1 MAQLALLGGP
11 KAVTKSVVGEN
22 GIASFVPKINEKART
37 KINELL
43 DKGEISE
50 SPVVTDFETR
60 FRNYIGTQYAL
71 CQCSGTMSIQA
82 GLFGLGVGRGDE
94 VIVPSFTFFASA
106 TPILPLGATPVFADV
121 DPDSHCVDPAD
132 IEKRITPKTKAIVVV
147 HVWGNPCDMDAIMA
161 IAKKHNIKVLEDCS
175 HAHGAE
181 YKGKKVGSFGDVGCF
196 SLQGSKLMYGG
207 EAGILVTNDENVYFR
222 AASLGAYER
231 LYGYG
236 FYADLENTQ
245 MDNIYKQ
252 YKNTALG
259 MKLRVHPLAIAIAD
273 SELDQLDARNVIR
286 NTNAEYFNTLI
297 SDIDCIHNVK
307 VYEGASRVYGYHYM
321 RYDHELNH
329 EIRRETILKA
339 LVAEG
344 VTVGA
349 CGYGH
354 LHHDPVFSQ
363 LDGNWPNCYPNNPM
377 KETGTLPVTEYL
389 HDTVFMAAPRFED
402 PNGKE
407 AIEQYA
413 EAYHKVIAATDDL
426 KKYEAEHTEELAAMK
441 PKSGRSI
448 NIVK

>member
-11 KAVTKSVVGEN
+11 KAVTKSVIGEN
-22 GIASFVPKINEKART
+22 GIASFVPKINDRARAR
-37 KINELL
+37 INELL

-50 SPVVTDFETR
+50 SKVFIEFEER
-60 FRNYIGTQYAL
+60 FKNYIGTRYAL

-94 VIVPSFTFFASA
+94 VIVPSFTFFATA
-106 TPILPLGATPVFADV
+106 TPVLTLGATPVFADV
-121 DPDSHCVDPAD
+121 DPDSHNLDPAD
-132 IEKRITPKTKAIVVV
+132 IERKITPKTKAIVVV
-147 HVWGNPCDMDAIMA
+147 HVWGNPADMDGIMA
-161 IAKKHNIKVLEDCS
+161 IAKKHNLKVLEDCS
-175 HAHGAE
+175 HAHGAV
-181 YKGKKVGSFGDVGCF
+181 YRGKKVGSIGDVAAF

-207 EAGILVTNDENVYFR
+207 EGGILVTSDEDVYFR

-231 LYGYG
+231 LYGFG
-236 FYADLENTQ
+236 IYAALETAKI
-245 MDNIYKQ
+245 DNIYKK

-259 MKLRVHPLAIAIAD
+259 MKLRAHPLSIAIAN
-273 SELDQLDARNVIR
+273 SELDDLDARNVIR
-286 NTNAEYFNTLI
+286 NTNAEYLNQLI
-297 SDIDCIHNVK
+297 GDIDCIKNVK
-307 VYEGASRVYGYHYM
+307 VYEGAERVYGYHYM

-329 EIRRETILKA
+329 EIRRETFLKA

-354 LHHDPVFSQ
+354 LHCDPAFTQ
-363 LDGNWPNCYPNNPM
+363 LDGNWPHCYPNAPE
-377 KETGTLPVTEYL
+377 KTPVSLPVTEYL
-389 HDTVFMAAPRFED
+389 GDTVFMAAPRFED

-426 KKYEAEHTEELAAMK
+426 KKYEAEHADELAAMK
-441 PKSGRSI
+441 PRSGRSI